1 MGLFQAVA
9 KSVQEVIYVN
19 YLDLMHKEGS
29 VKYRAVVFH

>member
-29 VKYRAVVFH
+29 VYMVWKI